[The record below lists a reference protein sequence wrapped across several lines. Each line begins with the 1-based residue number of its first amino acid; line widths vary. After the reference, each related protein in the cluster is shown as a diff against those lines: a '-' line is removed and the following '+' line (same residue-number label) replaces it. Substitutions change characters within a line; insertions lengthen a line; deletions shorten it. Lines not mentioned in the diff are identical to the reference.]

1 MRKTFTFLFLFLSF
15 VTHSFSQD
23 RNAVFRH
30 LTTGQG
36 LSQNNVTCIV
46 KDKHGFMWFGTQD
59 GLNKFDGYKF
69 TVYRNDPRNP
79 QSISHN
85 YIHTIFED
93 RQGRLWIGTDDGGLS
108 RFNSD
113 KDTFTNYLHKAGDNN
128 SLANNKVHAIDQDK
142 SGNIWVGTIGGG
154 VSILNPQKNTFRN
167 FSSDPG
173 ASGSLSNN
181 IVSDIT
187 VDSKGTVWIATGGGG
202 LNKFNAATNSFL
214 NYKNDPADP
223 ASLSINDLNEVLE
236 DSRGRL
242 WIATEGGGLNLFNPN
257 TGKFTVFRHQDGQPA
272 GLSHNDVISLE
283 EDKNGKL
290 WIGTRNGGIN
300 VLHENGDFV
309 HYKYDKNDV
318 GGLNNGSIYT
328 MFCDPQGTM
337 WVGTY
342 SGGINVM
349 DHELL
354 KFGLYKTNTNDPG
367 SLNNDNVLTVMEDV
381 EGKIWAGTDGGGI
394 NVLDRKAGKITQFMH
409 DPGRENSIAS
419 NYVIAICEDEARDIW
434 IGNYKGGLSL
444 YDRKTA
450 SFRNLNKSDNP
461 ASAIYANI
469 HVMTND
475 ESRHC
480 LWIGT
485 SRGLLKYDK
494 VSGNVTEYR
503 ANANVSGSISS
514 DLILSVFVDS
524 EKMLWVGTEG
534 SGLNLFD
541 EKNNRFTAFK
551 SDPKEAKSLSNN
563 QVNAIYEDRSR
574 KIWVATNGG
583 LNLFDK
589 KNRTFKHYQ
598 KSDGLPNDVVQGI
611 TEDDHG
617 LLWISSNKGLSRFNP
632 KTTEF
637 RNFDFS
643 DGLQQ
648 GSFNRLSLFRNKAGL
663 IFIGGQYGLNFFH
676 PDSIKYNAFIPPVFI
691 TDFQIFNQPV
701 NNRDKDSPIDNQISA
716 AREITVSYAQSMLS
730 FEFTA
735 LNYTLSEKNQYAYQ
749 LVGFD
754 KDWIYSGTNR
764 KATYTNLDPGD
775 YVFKVKASNNDGV
788 WNEQGTSIILH
799 VTPPFWKTIWFR
811 ALAIMCI
818 AGGIYAVYRWRVG
831 AIKRQKDLLQ
841 TQVEERTVEVI
852 RQKHEL
858 ELQSADL
865 QIMNT
870 RLQSQHERELLA
882 RQEAEKANMAKSVF
896 LATMSH
902 EIRTPM
908 NGVIGMALL
917 LAQTPMNEEQ
927 TEYTDTI
934 IKCGDSLLTV
944 INDILDFSKIESGNM
959 ELERISFNLR
969 DCIEGVLD
977 IFSSKAAVIGLDLVY
992 QISPQV
998 PNQIIGDS
1006 QRLRQILVNLV
1017 GNAIKF
1023 THQGEILVIVKL
1035 VKYISDDEI
1044 EINFQIKDTG
1054 IGIPADKLDRL
1065 FVAFSQVDSS
1075 HTRKYGGTGLGLVIS
1090 QRLVN
1095 LMGGEISVDSEP
1107 DKGTS
1112 FHFSILAEVSHESQ
1126 RQYVHFNTT
1135 ENDGKAVLVVD
1146 DNDTNLRIF
1155 HAQMEQWKLVPTL
1168 ASSGKQAL
1176 EILDSGARFDL
1187 IITDQQMPEMDGV
1200 SLAGKIK
1207 ERFPTLPI
1215 FLLSSV
1221 GDDRRRNFKDLFAA
1235 ILTKPVKHHQLGQL
1249 IQMELKNQGDSARQV
1264 LPPVQSPLSEDFAV
1278 QYPLQILIAE
1288 DNQINEMLFVRILGK
1303 LGYTPVITRDGV
1315 EVVARTFSEKFDVV
1329 FMDVQMPEMDG
1340 LEATRRI
1347 RKQRIDQPYIIAMT
1361 ANAMKEDREECLAA
1375 GMDDYI
1381 SKPLRYDD
1389 ITSSLKRAYLACIS
1403 AE

>member
-1 MRKTFTFLFLFLSF
+1 MRKTSTLLFFLLSF
-15 VTHSFSQD
+15 ATHSFSQHKT
-23 RNAVFRH
+23 AIFRH

-36 LSQNNVTCIV
+36 LSQNNVTCTV
-46 KDKHGFMWFGTQD
+46 KDKRGFMWFGTQD

-79 QSISHN
+79 RSISHN
-85 YIHTIFED
+85 YIHAIFED

-108 RFNSD
+108 RFDSD
-113 KDTFTNYLHKAGDNN
+113 KEVFTNYLHKKGDNN
-128 SLANNKVHAIDQDK
+128 SIANNKVHAIDQDK
-142 SGNIWVGTIGGG
+142 SGNIWLGTIGGG
-154 VSILNPQKNTFRN
+154 VSVYNPEKNTFRN
-167 FSSDPG
+167 YSSHPG
-173 ASGSLSNN
+173 VPGSLSSN
-181 IVSDIT
+181 IISDIT
-187 VDSKGTVWIATGGGG
+187 VDSKGSVWIATGGGG
-202 LNKFNAATNSFL
+202 LNRFNAATNSFIS
-214 NYKNDPADP
+214 YKNNPGDPG
-223 ASLSINDLNEVLE
+223 SISSNDLNEVLE

-242 WIATEGGGLNLFNPN
+242 WIATEGGGLNLFNASSLN
-257 TGKFTVFRHQDGQPA
+257 FTAFKHRDGHPT

-283 EDKNGKL
+283 EDKSGKL

-300 VLHENGDFV
+300 ILQENGEFI
-309 HYKYDKNDV
+309 HYIYDKNNV
-318 GGLNNGSIYT
+318 SGLNNGSIYT
-328 MFCDPQGTM
+328 LFCDPLGTM

-349 DHELL
+349 DHEPL
-354 KFGLYKTNTNDPG
+354 KFGLYKTNSNDPK
-367 SLNNDNVLTVMEDV
+367 SLNNDNVLTVIEDS
-381 EGKIWAGTDGGGI
+381 EGKVWAGTDGGGI
-394 NVLDRKAGKITQFMH
+394 NVLDRKSNNITHFKH
-409 DPGRENSIAS
+409 DPGRTNSIAS
-419 NYVIAICEDEARDIW
+419 NYVIAICEDEANNIW
-434 IGNYKGGLSL
+434 IGNYKGGITL
-444 YDRKTA
+444 YDRKSA
-450 SFRNLNKSDNP
+450 SFRNLNSDDNP
-461 ASAIYANI
+461 ASAIFANI
-469 HVMTND
+469 HVMINN
-475 ESRHC
+475 ESRRC

-494 VSGNVTEYR
+494 ELGKVNEYR
-503 ANANVSGSISS
+503 ADANVPGSISS
-514 DLILSVFVDS
+514 DLILSVFLDS
-524 EKMLWVGTEG
+524 KNNLWVGTEG
-534 SGLNLFD
+534 NGLNLYN
-541 EKNNRFTAFK
+541 EKTNRFTTFK
-551 SDPKEAKSLSNN
+551 SDPIKIKSLSNN
-563 QVNAIYEDRSR
+563 QVNAIYEDRNGQ
-574 KIWVATNGG
+574 IWVATNGG

-589 KNRTFKHYQ
+589 KNLTFNHYQ
-598 KSDGLPNDVVQGI
+598 KSDGLPNDVIQGI

-617 LLWISSNKGLSRFNP
+617 LLWLSSNNGLSRFNP
-632 KTTEF
+632 KTAEL

-648 GSFNRLSLFRNKAGL
+648 GSFNRLSLFRNKAGV
-663 IFIGGQYGLNFFH
+663 IFVGGQYGLNFFH
-676 PDSIKYNAFIPPVFI
+676 PDSIQYNTFIPPVFI
-691 TDFQIFNQPV
+691 TDFQIFNRAV
-701 NNRDKDSPIDNQISA
+701 SNRDEDSPIDNQISA

-749 LVGFD
+749 LIGFD

-775 YVFKVKASNNDGV
+775 YVFRVKASNNDGV
-788 WNEQGTSIILH
+788 WNERGTSIILH

-811 ALAIMCI
+811 TLAILCI
-818 AGGIYAVYRWRVG
+818 AGVIYAFYRWRVG

-841 TQVEERTVEVI
+841 MQVEERTVEVI
-852 RQKHEL
+852 RQKHEM

-865 QIMNT
+865 QVMNA
-870 RLQSQHERELLA
+870 RLQNQHERELLA

-927 TEYTDTI
+927 AEYTDTI

-959 ELERISFNLR
+959 ELEKISFNLR

-977 IFSSKAAVIGLDLVY
+977 IFSSKAALIGLDLVY

-1023 THQGEILVIVKL
+1023 THQGEILVVVKL
-1035 VKYISDDEI
+1035 VKYLSDDEI
-1044 EINFQIKDTG
+1044 EIHFQIKDTG

-1126 RQYVHFNTT
+1126 RQYVHFNTAD
-1135 ENDGKAVLVVD
+1135 NDGKAVLVVD

-1176 EILDSGARFDL
+1176 EILDSGAKFDL

-1200 SLAGKIK
+1200 TLAAKIK
-1207 ERFPTLPI
+1207 ERFPALPI

-1235 ILTKPVKHHQLGQL
+1235 ILTKPVKHQQLGQL
-1249 IQMELKNQGDSARQV
+1249 IQMELKNQGETARQT
-1264 LPPVQSPLSEDFAV
+1264 LPTPQSPLSPDFAV
-1278 QYPLQILIAE
+1278 QYPLRVLVAE
-1288 DNQINEMLFVRILGK
+1288 DNQVNEMLFVRILGK
-1303 LGYTPVITRDGV
+1303 MGYNPIITRDGL
-1315 EVVARTFSEKFDVV
+1315 EVVARNFTEKFDVV

-1347 RKQRIDQPYIIAMT
+1347 RKQQIDQPYIIAMT

-1381 SKPLRYDD
+1381 SKPLRYED

-1403 AE
+1403 AG

>member
-1 MRKTFTFLFLFLSF
+1 MRKFFTFLFILLCFS
-15 VTHSFSQD
+15 TSSFSQ
-23 RNAVFRH
+23 NNSAKFRH

-36 LSQNNVTCIV
+36 LSQNNVTCIA
-46 KDKHGFMWFGTQD
+46 KDRRGFMWFGTPD
-59 GLNKFDGYKF
+59 GLNKFDGYTF
-69 TVYRNDPRNP
+69 TVYRNDPGNP

-85 YIHTIFED
+85 YIHAILED
-93 RQGRLWIGTDDGGLS
+93 KRGIMWIATDGGGLS
-108 RFNSD
+108 RFDSD
-113 KDTFTNYLHKAGDNN
+113 TDTFTNYRHKAGDDN
-128 SLANNKVHAIDQDK
+128 SLANNAVHAIDQDK
-142 SGNIWVGTIGGG
+142 NGNIWLGTIGGG
-154 VSILNPQKNTFRN
+154 ISVLNPEKNTFRN
-167 FSSDPG
+167 YSANSGVP
-173 ASGSLSNN
+173 GSLSHNV
-181 IVSDIT
+181 VSDIT
-187 VDSKGTVWIATGGGG
+187 VDRQGTVWIATSGGG
-202 LNKFNAATNSFL
+202 LNRFNPATNSFL
-214 NYKNDPADP
+214 TFKNIPGDP
-223 ASLSINDLNEVLE
+223 ASLSNDDLNEVFE

-242 WIATEGGGLNLFNPN
+242 WVATEGGGLNLLNRI
-257 TGKFTVFRHQDGQPA
+257 TGTFTVFKHRDGQP

-300 VLHENGDFV
+300 VLQEGNAFSHFR
-309 HYKYDKNDV
+309 YDKNDV

-337 WVGTY
+337 WIGTY

-349 DHELL
+349 DHEPL
-354 KFGLYKTNTNDPG
+354 KFGLYKTSTIAPQ
-367 SLNNDNVLTVMEDV
+367 SLNNDNVLTVMEDF
-381 EGKIWAGTDGGGI
+381 EGKVWAGTDGGGI
-394 NVLDRKAGKITQFMH
+394 NVLDRKTNQITHFTH
-409 DPGRENSIAS
+409 DPNNENSVAS
-419 NYVIAICEDEARDIW
+419 NYVIAICEDEARNIW

-461 ASAIYANI
+461 ASAVYANI
-469 HVMTND
+469 HVVIND
-475 ESRHC
+475 ESRRC

-494 VSGNVTEYR
+494 VSGKVSEFR
-503 ANANVSGSISS
+503 ANANIPGSISN
-514 DLILSVFVDS
+514 DVILSVFVDS
-524 EKMLWVGTEG
+524 EKKLWVGTEG
-534 SGLNLFD
+534 SGLNLYN
-541 EKNNRFTAFK
+541 EKNNRFTTFR
-551 SDPKEAKSLSNN
+551 SDPKQAKSLSNN
-563 QVNAIYEDRSR
+563 QVNAIFEDKNRQL
-574 KIWVATNGG
+574 WVATSGG
-583 LNLFDK
+583 LNLYNK
-589 KNRTFKHYQ
+589 QNSTFKHYQ
-598 KSDGLPNDVVQGI
+598 KSDGLPNDVIQGVA
-611 TEDDHG
+611 EDDHG
-617 LLWISSNKGLSRFNP
+617 LLWVSSNNGLSRFNP
-632 KTTEF
+632 KTAEF

-643 DGLQQ
+643 DGLQE
-648 GSFNRLSLFRNKAGL
+648 GSFNRLSLFKNKAGL

-676 PDSIKYNAFIPPVFI
+676 PDSIKYNTFVPPVFI
-691 TDFQIFNQPV
+691 TGFQIFNRPV
-701 NNRDKDSPIDNQISA
+701 SNLDKDSPIDNQISA
-716 AREITVSYAQSMLS
+716 AKEITVSYAQSMLS

-764 KATYTNLDPGD
+764 KATYTNLDPGE

-788 WNEQGTSIILH
+788 WNESGTSITLH
-799 VTPPFWKTIWFR
+799 VTPPFWKTIWFQ
-811 ALAIMCI
+811 ALAALC
-818 AGGIYAVYRWRVG
+818 AACGIYAIYRWRIG

-841 TQVEERTVEVI
+841 MQVAERTVEVI

-865 QIMNT
+865 QIMNA
-870 RLQSQHERELLA
+870 RLQGQHERELLA

-934 IKCGDSLLTV
+934 IKCGDSLLAV

-959 ELERISFNLR
+959 ELEKISFNLR
-969 DCIEGVLD
+969 DCIEDVLD

-1023 THQGEILVIVKL
+1023 THQGEILVIAKL
-1035 VKYISDDEI
+1035 AKYISDEEI

-1065 FVAFSQVDSS
+1065 FIAFSQVDSS

-1107 DKGTS
+1107 GKGTS
-1112 FHFSILAEVSHESQ
+1112 FHFSILAEISHEAQ
-1126 RQYVHFNTT
+1126 RQYVHFNTS

-1146 DNDTNLRIF
+1146 DNETNLRIF
-1155 HAQMEQWKLVPTL
+1155 QAQMEQWKLVPTL

-1176 EILDSGARFDL
+1176 EILDSGSRFDL
-1187 IITDQQMPEMDGV
+1187 IITDQQMPEMDGL
-1200 SLAGKIK
+1200 SLAAKIK
-1207 ERFPTLPI
+1207 ARFPTLPI

-1221 GDDRRRNFKDLFAA
+1221 GDDKRQNVKDLFAA

-1249 IQMELKNQGDSARQV
+1249 IQMELKNQGDAARPI
-1264 LPPVQSPLSEDFAV
+1264 LPPVPSPLSEGFAI
-1278 QYPLQILIAE
+1278 QYPLHILVAE
-1288 DNQINEMLFVRILGK
+1288 DNQINEKLFVKILGK
-1303 LGYTPVITRDGV
+1303 MGYNPIVTRDGL

-1329 FMDVQMPEMDG
+1329 FMDIQMPEMDG

-1347 RKQRIDQPYIIAMT
+1347 RKQQIDQPYIIAMT

-1403 AE
+1403 A

>member
-1 MRKTFTFLFLFLSF
+1 MHKTFTLLFSLLYLFTPSF
-15 VTHSFSQD
+15 AQHKQ
-23 RNAVFRH
+23 AIFRH
-30 LTTGQG
+30 LTTGNG

-46 KDKHGFMWFGTQD
+46 KDRRGFMWFGTQD

-93 RQGRLWIGTDDGGLS
+93 KQGRLWIGTDDGGLS
-108 RFNSD
+108 RFDSEQE
-113 KDTFTNYLHKAGDNN
+113 TFTNYLHKAGDNN
-128 SLANNKVHAIDQDK
+128 TVSHNKVHAIDQDK
-142 SGNIWVGTIGGG
+142 AGNLWLGTIGGG
-154 VSILNPQKNTFRN
+154 VSVFNPEKNTFQNYSNSPRV
-167 FSSDPG
+167 
-173 ASGSLSNN
+173 AGSLSHNV
-181 IVSDIT
+181 VSDIT
-187 VDSKGTVWIATGGGG
+187 VDRKGKVWITTSGGG
-202 LNKFNAATNSFL
+202 LNRFDAAAKKFVI
-214 NYKNDPADP
+214 YKNDPQNP
-223 ASLSINDLNEVLE
+223 ASLSSNDLNEVLE
-236 DSRGRL
+236 DSRGRI
-242 WIATEGGGLNLFNPN
+242 WVASEGGGLNLLNAD
-257 TGKFTVFRHQDGQPA
+257 GKTFTIFRHNDQQPT

-283 EDKNGKL
+283 EDKNHRL
-290 WIGTRNGGIN
+290 WVGTRNGGIN
-300 VLHENGDFV
+300 VLQENNQFA
-309 HYKYDKNDV
+309 HYKYDKNDAS
-318 GGLNNGSIYT
+318 GLNNGSIYS

-349 DHELL
+349 DWEPL
-354 KFGLYKTNTNDPG
+354 KFGLVKTNINDSK
-367 SLNNDNVLTVMEDV
+367 SLNNDNVLTVIEDN
-381 EGKIWAGTDGGGI
+381 EGKIWAGTDGGGV
-394 NVLDRKAGKITQFMH
+394 NVVNLETNQTTYFTHNPKN
-409 DPGRENSIAS
+409 ESSIAS
-419 NYVIAICEDEARDIW
+419 NYAIAICEDADGNIW
-434 IGNYKGGLSL
+434 VGNYKGGLSL
-444 YDRKTA
+444 YDKKINA
-450 SFRNLNKSDNP
+450 FKNLNQSENP
-461 ASAIYANI
+461 ASTIYANV
-469 HVMTND
+469 HVMIND
-475 ESRHC
+475 ESEHC

-485 SRGLLKYDK
+485 SRGLLKYDRT
-494 VSGNVTEYR
+494 SGNLTQFR
-503 ANANVSGSISS
+503 ADANVRGSISS
-514 DLILSVFVDS
+514 DMILSLLMDS
-524 EKMLWVGTEG
+524 AGNLWVGTEG
-534 SGLNLFD
+534 SGLNRYN
-541 EKNNRFTAFK
+541 KKTNQFTKFT
-551 SDPKEAKSLSNN
+551 SDPAQITSLSNN
-563 QVNAIYEDRSR
+563 QVNAIYED
-574 KIWVATNGG
+574 KNGHIWVATSGG

-589 KNRTFKHYQ
+589 KTNTFKHYQ
-598 KSDGLPNDVVQGI
+598 QSDGLPNNVVQAI
-611 TEDDHG
+611 TEDGRG

-632 KTTEF
+632 KTGEF

-648 GSFNRLSLFRNKAGL
+648 GSFNRLSLFKNKEGV
-663 IFIGGQYGLNFFH
+663 IYIGGQYGLNFFH
-676 PDSIKYNAFIPPVFI
+676 PDSIKYNAYVPPVFI
-691 TDFQIFNQPV
+691 TDFQIFNQPIK
-701 NNRDKDSPIDNQISA
+701 NQEEGSPLKNHISTA
-716 AREITVSYAQSMLS
+716 KEITVSYAQSMLS

-764 KATYTNLDPGD
+764 KATYTNLDPGK

-788 WNEQGTSIILH
+788 WNDQGTSIILH
-799 VTPPFWKTIWFR
+799 VTPPFWKTLWFR
-811 ALAIMCI
+811 TLAVLLA
-818 AGGIYAVYRWRVG
+818 AGLIYWFYRWRIG
-831 AIKRQKDLLQ
+831 AMKKQKDLLQ
-841 TQVEERTVEVI
+841 KQVEERTVEVI
-852 RQKHEL
+852 RQKQEL

-865 QIMNT
+865 QTMNS
-870 RLQSQHERELLA
+870 RLQNQHERELVA

-934 IKCGDSLLTV
+934 IKCGDSLLMV

-959 ELERISFNLR
+959 ELEHISFNLR
-969 DCIEGVLD
+969 DCIEAVLD

-1006 QRLRQILVNLV
+1006 QRLRQILINLV

-1023 THQGEILVIVKL
+1023 THEGEILVIVKL
-1035 VKYISDDEI
+1035 VKYVSDDEL
-1044 EINFQIKDTG
+1044 EISFQVQDTG

-1090 QRLVN
+1090 QRLVE
-1095 LMGGEISVDSEP
+1095 LMGGTISVDSEP
-1107 DKGTS
+1107 GKGTS
-1112 FHFSILAEVSHESQ
+1112 FHFSIQAQVSHESQ
-1126 RQYVHFNTT
+1126 RQYVHFNTS

-1146 DNDTNLRIF
+1146 DNETNLRIF

-1176 EILDSGARFDL
+1176 EILDSGMKFDL

-1200 SLAGKIK
+1200 TLAGIIK
-1207 ERFPTLPI
+1207 RRFPTLPL

-1221 GDDRRRNFKDLFAA
+1221 GDEKRHTFKDLFAA
-1235 ILTKPVKHHQLGQL
+1235 ILTKPVKHQQLGQL
-1249 IQMELKNQGDSARQV
+1249 IQMELKNQGDSAKLV
-1264 LPPVQSPLSEDFAV
+1264 LPAVQSPLSEAFAI
-1278 QYPLQILIAE
+1278 QYPLHILIAE
-1288 DNQINEMLFVRILGK
+1288 DNQINEKLFVKILGK
-1303 LGYTPVITRDGV
+1303 LGYSPIVTRDGA
-1315 EVVARTFSEKFDVV
+1315 EVVAKTFTRKFDVV
-1329 FMDVQMPEMDG
+1329 FMDVQMPEIDG
-1340 LEATRRI
+1340 LEATRLI
-1347 RKQRIDQPYIIAMT
+1347 RKQEIEQPYIIAMT

-1403 AE
+1403 AG

>member
-1 MRKTFTFLFLFLSF
+1 MRRNFIFLFALLYLI
-15 VTHSFSQD
+15 TPLIAQEKK
-23 RNAVFRH
+23 AIFRH
-30 LTTGQG
+30 LTTGNG

-46 KDKHGFMWFGTQD
+46 KDRRGFMWFGTQD

-79 QSISHN
+79 QTLSHN
-85 YIHTIFED
+85 YIHAIFED
-93 RQGRLWIGTDDGGLS
+93 KQGRLWVGTDDGGLS
-108 RFNSD
+108 RFDSEQE
-113 KDTFTNYLHKAGDNN
+113 TFTNYLHKAGDNN
-128 SLANNKVHAIDQDK
+128 SISHNKVHAIDQDRD
-142 SGNIWVGTIGGG
+142 GNLWLGTIGGG
-154 VSILNPQKNTFRN
+154 ISVFNPEKNTLQN
-167 FSSDPG
+167 YSSNTG
-173 ASGSLSNN
+173 IAGSLSHNV
-181 IVSDIT
+181 VSDIT
-187 VDSKGTVWIATGGGG
+187 VDRKGNVWVATSGGG
-202 LNKFNAATNSFL
+202 LNRYNEATKKFI
-214 NYKNDPADP
+214 NYKNNPQDPT
-223 ASLSINDLNEVLE
+223 SLSNNDLNEILE
-236 DSRGRL
+236 DSHGRL
-242 WIATEGGGLNLFNPN
+242 WIATEGGGLNRLNAD
-257 TGKFTVFRHQDGQPA
+257 GKTFTVFKHNDQQPA

-283 EDKNGKL
+283 EDKTGKV
-290 WIGTRNGGIN
+290 WVGTRNGGIN
-300 VLHENGDFV
+300 VLQANDRFV
-309 HYKYDKNDV
+309 HFNYDKNDA
-318 GGLNNGSIYT
+318 GGLNNGSIYA
-328 MFCDPQGTM
+328 MFCDPQGSM
-337 WVGTY
+337 WIGTY

-349 DHELL
+349 DSEPL
-354 KFGLYKTNTNDPG
+354 KFGLVKTNINDPK
-367 SLNNDNVLTVMEDV
+367 SLNNDNVLTVIEDFD
-381 EGKIWAGTDGGGI
+381 GKIWAGTDGGGV
-394 NVLDRKAGKITQFMH
+394 NVI
-409 DPGRENSIAS
+409 DPKTNQTIYFTHNPKNENSIAS
-419 NYVIAICEDEARDIW
+419 NYVISICEDEARNIW

-444 YDRKTA
+444 YDKKINA
-450 SFRNLNKSDNP
+450 FRNLNQSENP
-461 ASAIYANI
+461 ASSIYANI
-469 HVMTND
+469 HVMIND
-475 ESRHC
+475 ESRRC

-485 SRGLLKYDK
+485 SRGLMKYDK
-494 VSGNVTEYR
+494 ASGNIVEFR

-514 DLILSVFVDS
+514 DMILSLLVDS
-524 EKMLWVGTEG
+524 HKNLWVGTEG
-534 SGLNLFD
+534 SGVNLYD
-541 EKNNRFTAFK
+541 EKTNRFTAFH
-551 SDPKEAKSLSNN
+551 SDPTKAKSLSNN
-563 QVNAIYEDRSR
+563 HVNAIYEDKNGR
-574 KIWVATNGG
+574 IWLATSSG

-589 KNRTFKHYQ
+589 KANTFKHYQ
-598 KSDGLPNDVVQGI
+598 QSDGLPNNVVQGI
-611 TEDDHG
+611 TEDGRG
-617 LLWISSNKGLSRFNP
+617 LLWVSSNKGLSRFNP
-632 KTTEF
+632 KTEEF

-648 GSFNRLSLFRNKAGL
+648 GSFNRLSVFKNKAGL
-663 IFIGGQYGLNFFH
+663 IYIGGQYGLNFFH

-701 NNRDKDSPIDNQISA
+701 KNQEEGSPIKSHISA
-716 AREITVSYAQSMLS
+716 AREIVVSYAQSMLS

-735 LNYTLSEKNQYAYQ
+735 LNYTLAEKNQYAYQ

-764 KATYTNLDPGD
+764 KATYTNLDPGK

-788 WNEQGTSIILH
+788 WNEQGTSIVLR
-799 VTPPFWKTIWFR
+799 VTPPFWKTLWFR
-811 ALAIMCI
+811 TLAVLLI
-818 AGGIYAVYRWRVG
+818 GGLIYWIYRWRIG
-831 AIKRQKDLLQ
+831 RIKEQKDLLQ
-841 TQVEERTVEVI
+841 KQVEERTVEVI

-865 QIMNT
+865 QTMNS
-870 RLQSQHERELLA
+870 RLQNQHERELVA

-896 LATMSH
+896 LAIMSH

-959 ELERISFNLR
+959 ELENISFNLR
-969 DCIEGVLD
+969 DCIEAVLD

-992 QISPQV
+992 QIGPQV

-1006 QRLRQILVNLV
+1006 QRLRQILINLV

-1035 VKYISDDEI
+1035 VKYMSEDELEIS
-1044 EINFQIKDTG
+1044 FQIKDTG

-1090 QRLVN
+1090 QRLVE
-1095 LMGGEISVDSEP
+1095 LMGGTIGVDSEP

-1112 FHFSILAEVSHESQ
+1112 FHFSIQAKVSHESQ
-1126 RQYVHFNTT
+1126 RQYVHFNTS

-1146 DNDTNLRIF
+1146 DNETNLRIF

-1168 ASSGKQAL
+1168 ASSGKHAL
-1176 EILDSGARFDL
+1176 EILDSGMKFDL

-1200 SLAGKIK
+1200 TLAGIIK
-1207 ERFPTLPI
+1207 KRFPTLPI

-1221 GDDRRRNFKDLFAA
+1221 GDDKRHTFKDLFAA
-1235 ILTKPVKHHQLGQL
+1235 ILTKPVKHQQLGQL
-1249 IQMELKNQGDSARQV
+1249 IQMELKNQGDSGKQV
-1264 LPPVQSPLSEDFAV
+1264 LPAVQSPLSEEFAI

-1288 DNQINEMLFVRILGK
+1288 DNQINEKLFVKILSK
-1303 LGYTPVITRDGV
+1303 LGYSPIVTRDGV
-1315 EVVARTFSEKFDVV
+1315 EVVARTFSERFDVV
-1329 FMDVQMPEMDG
+1329 FMDVQMPEIDG
-1340 LEATRRI
+1340 LEATRLI
-1347 RKQRIDQPYIIAMT
+1347 RKQQIDQPYIIAMT